1 MTGSETQTHQ
11 VTAGDVN
18 EGYEEP
24 LPPPINTK
32 DYSHPI
38 QEVSESGHTYQDLD
52 GSQKN
57 RVYQDLRSSTRGVPE
72 TGHTYQRRI
81 YQDRRSAK
89 P

>member
-1 MTGSETQTHQ
+1 MTGSEIQTQQ
-11 VTAGDVN
+11 VTTGDVN

-24 LPPPINTK
+24 LPPPKNAK
-32 DYSHPI
+32 EYNHPT
-38 QEVSESGHTYQDLD
+38 QGVPESGHTYQDLD